1 MKYNKQTIDTIDF
14 EVSVF
19 SKNDVDEIHLFA
31 KPTIPGTFPEQ
42 IRQITQAHNHYLAAN
57 QIPEEAIIFS
67 RYFVSDYANQSDAL
81 DLIRSHSKDSPH
93 RPALSI
99 VQQPPLSDNKIVVW
113 SYLIHDKRQNA
124 SQFSKALTNNNLLVQ
139 RGSYRHLW
147 STRLSSNSDHLDSLG
162 QTKQILSNYEGELK
176 QNDLSFKD
184 DCIRTWFYVKDI
196 DYNYQ
201 GVVEA
206 RNQFFDELGLTPETH
221 YVSSTGIEG
230 REANP
235 KTSVMMDAYSV
246 GGLSQEQIR
255 FLEAPTHLNPT
266 HEYGVTF
273 ERGTSVDYGDRRHVL
288 ISGTASI
295 DNKGEILHRNDVGKQ
310 TARAVENIIALLN
323 DTHLSMQDVTHMIVY
338 LRDLSDISTVKHFF
352 DENHQDIP
360 KVFVLAPVCRPG
372 WLVEIECMAIASVE
386 NPTYLA
392 F

>member
-1 MKYNKQTIDTIDF
+1 
-14 EVSVF
+14 
-19 SKNDVDEIHLFA
+19 
-31 KPTIPGTFPEQ
+31 
-42 IRQITQAHNHYLAAN
+42 
-57 QIPEEAIIFS
+57 
-67 RYFVSDYANQSDAL
+67 
-81 DLIRSHSKDSPH
+81 
-93 RPALSI
+93 
-99 VQQPPLSDNKIVVW
+99 
-113 SYLIHDKRQNA
+113 
-124 SQFSKALTNNNLLVQ
+124 
-139 RGSYRHLW
+139 
-147 STRLSSNSDHLDSLG
+147 
-162 QTKQILSNYEGELK
+162 YEGELE